1 MSFAFEG
8 FFFPLLRIRNRDLQI
23 EKKAHERPNILNLKD
38 SNFVQKVEGVKS
50 EDIICRLC
58 VFQVLTDT
66 ALLDGTNVFL
76 VDIKVHVCNE

>member
-1 MSFAFEG
+1 MVVCLFSLTFSTM
-8 FFFPLLRIRNRDLQI
+8 
-23 EKKAHERPNILNLKD
+23 D